1 MNKVNLAVKIIGATG
16 LFILSAAC
24 QAGCTVSSPITPTA
38 GGIPDTLS
46 VSGSLAVGSKIGNEI
61 TVPDTSKAH
70 GIKCSGGTTW
80 SLLRLNPNWTQS
92 TIADVYNTSIPGIGV
107 KIRDDYS
114 SSYSNFYYLPALTT
128 NLKTWYSP
136 GTNYGYGWLSGGDA
150 YLAGIKVQYYVTG
163 PVTPGIYS
171 PETMVETW
179 MNNIISIIGGA
190 NYINLMS
197 PPITVKK
204 LTCETPNISV
214 DLDKHMSSEFSGI
227 NSKSVAKAFN
237 FEIKNC
243 SSDMNSVNYTFKPA
257 AGVTLKQAGTSNQY
271 ITLDGSS
278 TATGVG
284 IQVLYENDTL
294 VPFNSKI
301 KYTGYNKTTGGS
313 YTIPMKA
320 RYIQTASTI
329 TGGTANS
336 AVEFTMSYE

>member
-1 MNKVNLAVKIIGATG
+1 MKKRVSVVILAGFVG
-16 LFILSAAC
+16 ILALSREC
-24 QAGCTVSSPITPTA
+24 IAGCTVQSPVTQIGNFPTSFTISSSQAIGTT
-38 GGIPDTLS
+38 
-46 VSGSLAVGSKIGNEI
+46 VGSEI
-61 TVPDTSKAH
+61 TVQDSVAAYVT
-70 GIKCSGGTTW
+70 CTGGAVYTI
-80 SLLRLNPNWTQS
+80 LRLNPSWS
-92 TIADVYNTSIPGIGV
+92 ASGIANVFNTSIPGIGV
-107 KIRDDYS
+107 KVREESGYGV
-114 SSYSNFYYLPALTT
+114 LAALTPV
-128 NLKTWYSP
+128 LQKWYATSD
-136 GTNYGYGWLSGGDA
+136 NYTSNAL
-150 YLAGIKVQYYVTG
+150 LAGIKVQFYVTG
-163 PVTPGIYS
+163 SLESGEYPA
-171 PETMVETW
+171 ETIVEAW
-179 MNNIISIIGGA
+179 MNNTISTSGGA
-190 NYINLMS
+190 NYVTLKL

-227 NSKSVAKAFN
+227 NSKSTAKAFN
-237 FEIKNC
+237 FEIKKC
-243 SSDMNSVNYTFKPA
+243 DPGMNSVNYTFKPA

-271 ITLDGSS
+271 ITLDGNS

>member
-1 MNKVNLAVKIIGATG
+1 MNKVNLAVKLCLLIGLGAISPFSEAECSTNKLVQFDWALPAGTTISVPRDTATG
-16 LFILSAAC
+16 PVGNLI
-24 QAGCTVSSPITPTA
+24 TVTNSPI
-38 GGIPDTLS
+38 
-46 VSGSLAVGSKIGNEI
+46 GNF
-61 TVPDTSKAH
+61 T
-70 GIKCSGGTTW
+70 CWGGTSFAMLRFASAMESS
-80 SLLRLNPNWTQS
+80 SLTG
-92 TIADVYNTSIPGIGV
+92 VYKTNIEGIGV
-107 KIRDDYS
+107 KISDTGFSKGSVAALSNNVQKWYTYGSGPYS
-114 SSYSNFYYLPALTT
+114 
-128 NLKTWYSP
+128 
-136 GTNYGYGWLSGGDA
+136 GVGWLT
-150 YLAGIKVQYYVTG
+150 GIKVQFYIIGPVATGTVVLPTPTVELWANDSLTTTNGALYVTL
-163 PVTPGIYS
+163 S
-171 PETMVETW
+171 
-179 MNNIISIIGGA
+179 IGGGV
-190 NYINLMS
+190 
-197 PPITVKK
+197 TVKTS
-204 LTCETPNISV
+204 TCETPNISV

-227 NSKSVAKAFN
+227 NSKSTAKAFN
-237 FEIKNC
+237 FEIKKC
-243 SSDMNSVNYTFKPA
+243 DPGMNSVNYTFKPA